1 MARHGVPQRLLTDNG
16 SALNP
21 TRRGRQGA
29 LVEHVRALG
38 VEPITGKPYKPT
50 TQGKTERF
58 GHTLLRYLDAQPLA
72 KDLDELQA
80 QIDAFDQIY
89 NTQRP
94 HQGLPGHIT
103 PAQAWDATPIA
114 EPPRRHTANDEP
126 IIPGGAPTSH
136 KPRTRS
142 RTPQR
147 GQRRSRIQ
155 ANGTVSLGAI
165 VFLASKAHARC
176 DVEITWDPATIV
188 FATPDG
194 QILAQHTWPAPG
206 VTYVS
211 THAPDPTNSRGGRGR
226 KKTQPSPMS

>member
-1 MARHGVPQRLLTDNG
+1 P
-16 SALNP
+16 
-21 TRRGRQGA
+21 
-29 LVEHVRALG
+29 
-38 VEPITGKPYKPT
+38 
-50 TQGKTERF
+50 
-58 GHTLLRYLDAQPLA
+58 
-72 KDLDELQA
+72 
-80 QIDAFDQIY
+80 
-89 NTQRP
+89 
-94 HQGLPGHIT
+94 
-103 PAQAWDATPIA
+103 
-114 EPPRRHTANDEP
+114 HTANDEP